1 MRVDCRPIY
10 RERQYPHT
18 FRQIQN
24 YRLHIHAQVK
34 FAAPDLILSVW
45 QVRFLL
51 QAVNFLTSRFSR
63 PSSTKPPDFE
73 NRAVRERVAKFQYM
87 QFRFFVY
94 SRE

>member
-1 MRVDCRPIY
+1 MRVGFRPIY

-24 YRLHIHAQVK
+24 YRLHIHAQGK
-34 FAAPDLILSVW
+34 FAVRAATLWVW
-45 QVRFLL
+45 QVQFLL

-73 NRAVRERVAKFQYM
+73 SRAVRVKVTKFPYV
-87 QFRFFVY
+87 QFRFFSY
-94 SRE
+94 SRA

>member
-1 MRVDCRPIY
+1 MRVGFRPIY

-63 PSSTKPPDFE
+63 PSSTKRNDFE
-73 NRAVRERVAKFQYM
+73 SRAVRERGAEFRYM
-87 QFRFFVY
+87 RFHFFVY
-94 SRE
+94 SRA

>member
-1 MRVDCRPIY
+1 MRVGFRPIY
-10 RERQYPHT
+10 RERQYRHT

-51 QAVNFLTSRFSR
+51 QAVNFLTSRFFQ

-73 NRAVRERVAKFQYM
+73 SRAVRERVTKFPYV
-87 QFRFFVY
+87 QFRF
-94 SRE
+94 SLCNRA

>member
-1 MRVDCRPIY
+1 MRVGCRPIY

-45 QVRFLL
+45 QAQFLL
-51 QAVNFLTSRFSR
+51 QAVNFLLFRFSQQ
-63 PSSTKPPDFE
+63 SSTGQTDFE
-73 NRAVRERVAKFQYM
+73 NRAVRERVTKFPCV

-94 SRE
+94 SRA